1 MRRWR
6 SSRKSGHLLRSS
18 SDNQKYLCVCKA
30 GCAVDD
36 GAARFFWNPARA
48 ESFNL
53 QSEVPAECL
62 RALKLNALVFR
73 NF

>member
-1 MRRWR
+1 VFVKR
-6 SSRKSGHLLRSS
+6 
-18 SDNQKYLCVCKA
+18 
-30 GCAVDD
+30 
-36 GAARFFWNPARA
+36 AALSTTARPAFFWNPARA